1 MVKIITELL
10 SDEIFGQAKLH
21 TGWPQRHNVHAD
33 FFSRFANF
41 LHQIFRQ
48 VKRLSDDCAAL
59 DALPNNFFYIEIKFS

>member
-21 TGWPQRHNVHAD
+21 TEWPQRHNVHAEF

-59 DALPNNFFYIEIKFS
+59 DALPNNLLHRN